1 MSYQILCSLLLAH
14 VAALV
19 DWPQANC
26 ETRGEGA
33 MSSELAAWLLVSALP
48 SPEVCVTT
56 AR

>member
-14 VAALV
+14 VAALA

-26 ETRGEGA
+26 ERVGREPCP
-33 MSSELAAWLLVSALP
+33 EPAAWLLVSALP